1 MISVNITERVQHLF
15 QFWPYR
21 VQIHTQWGEWGLCAN
36 LMALNMTRLYL
47 APRCIT
53 WHHTHA
59 KLSRWRTV
67 HRKRKHKGSV
77 LLFAETQ
84 DGNIWP
90 WTKTALFNPDLNQW
104 PLCCSTSN
112 TSSCWMDKSK
122 LDPKQM
128 TQVVF
133 VESSADN
140 ITENTRGGIKQAA
153 WDKSVER
160 GYVTDMR
167 TQWYNWWEDTLWQRA
182 VKI

>member
-1 MISVNITERVQHLF
+1 MSSVNITERVQHLF
-15 QFWPYR
+15 QSWPYS
-21 VQIHTQWGEWGLCAN
+21 VQIHAQWGEWGLCAN

-47 APRCIT
+47 VPRCIT
-53 WHHTHA
+53 WHHTHT
-59 KLSRWRTV
+59 KF
-67 HRKRKHKGSV
+67 SV
-77 LLFAETQ
+77 LLFVETK
-84 DGNIWP
+84 DGIIWP
-90 WTKTALFNPDLNQW
+90 WTKTALFLPFNPDLNQC

-122 LDPKQM
+122 LDLKQI
-128 TQVVF
+128 TQVVN

-140 ITENTRGGIKQAA
+140 TKEKTRGGIKQAA